1 MCILVNGVITVS
13 EQAEHAVVIAV
24 DRNNKQ
30 VIFKNCGLFTNCIYE
45 KHSTQV
51 LLLLL
56 SLYLM
61 LTVKTKL
68 KITIKK
74 EIVAYIINYII

>member
-1 MCILVNGVITVS
+1 MCILVNGLITVS

-30 VIFKNCGLFTNCIYE
+30 IIFKNCGLSTNCIYE

-51 LLLLL
+51 LLLL